1 MMRALLHG
9 RTRLPKGGSSSR
21 CQILRAHYR
30 RMTQAI
36 RFGDLS
42 EAKDAYDRIRLEQA
56 EDQQLSVDAR
66 LAFDALGDAIESGS
80 LADAADGI
88 RLFRL
93 VLEGT
98 RRVQAASPKEV
109 PDDEQPVQTLRSGVV
124 PAFVST
130 VSDELPETATILDID
145 VAG

>member
-1 MMRALLHG
+1 M
-9 RTRLPKGGSSSR
+9 
-21 CQILRAHYR
+21 
-30 RMTQAI
+30 
-36 RFGDLS
+36 
-42 EAKDAYDRIRLEQA
+42 
-56 EDQQLSVDAR
+56 DAR
-66 LAFDALGDAIESGS
+66 LAFEALGDAIESGS

-124 PAFVST
+124 PAFAST